1 MSKAKSQIL
10 PPVHPGGLHGT
21 DAAQHERDGLDL
33 RVPVTRIAELR
44 DERRSITPDTA
55 LRLARYFNTSPGI
68 LAESSEGLRSGN
80 NAGQVFTRYREGSAA
95 GFTYRCE
102 RGLIDSNFPAAGSA
116 PAGQPRRRSLQMM
129 T

>member
-21 DAAQHERDGLDL
+21 DGRDL
-33 RVPVTRIAELR
+33 RVRVTRIAEIR

-68 LAESSEGLRSGN
+68 LAESSEGLRSGS

-95 GFTYRCE
+95 GFTCRCE
-102 RGLIDSNFPAAGSA
+102 RGLMIRISLRPG
-116 PAGQPRRRSLQMM
+116 PRRPDSRGGCLYK
-129 T
+129 